1 MVRQTLV
8 PPNVTRSTKLWGAQL
23 ALRSTEFLSPENS
36 IFPALQM
43 IIKDVVYCLIEFR
56 VLYIF
61 IQTLTMVHKSSDT
74 KLWNLFLL
82 KFSSK
87 IEFIDLGWFCT
98 FLMSWFFSGDKVE
111 DWMICSKLCFTFD
124 LFLCFPISNI
134 EICQL
139 SVLLIIVS
147 KSNCST
153 MLDDSRKDTDALS
166 NSGWSISGTTYSTC
180 SENSEGFIGD
190 SVGKIKIVNE
200 SMNYSLLVSIQPNP
214 LFK

>member
-43 IIKDVVYCLIEFR
+43 IIKDVYCLIEFR

-111 DWMICSKLCFTFD
+111 DWMICSKLFVLHLTCFCVFQ
-124 LFLCFPISNI
+124 FPILRSVN
-134 EICQL
+134 CQ
-139 SVLLIIVS
+139 
-147 KSNCST
+147 C
-153 MLDDSRKDTDALS
+153 
-166 NSGWSISGTTYSTC
+166 Y
-180 SENSEGFIGD
+180 
-190 SVGKIKIVNE
+190 
-200 SMNYSLLVSIQPNP
+200 
-214 LFK
+214 